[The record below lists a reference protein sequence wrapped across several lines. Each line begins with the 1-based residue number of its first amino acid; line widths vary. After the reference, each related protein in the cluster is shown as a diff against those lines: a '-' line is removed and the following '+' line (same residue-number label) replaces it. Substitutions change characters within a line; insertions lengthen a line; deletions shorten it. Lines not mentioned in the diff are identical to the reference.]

1 MADDK
6 TALDTDDNDLDLGV
20 ATALRARF
28 GKTRRAAGPEPR
40 DLEEVALYVEDALP
54 AERRAAVEARLGA
67 EPELRQVVDELARL
81 EQDGRDEAPSNV
93 VPFVVPAG
101 RSLRVGTSGPGTL
114 RALPTPEKKKNPMRT
129 AILGIGVALA
139 LAAVLFLV
147 TRPRVE
153 TQDTTGA
160 GVGSGA
166 VDAIAIGFSGGEALL
181 EVDAGAP
188 GQLAVLVATP
198 EGTRAVGLCSARA
211 CLVTND
217 SVALRAGKN
226 QARAVVGTG
235 NGTCAF
241 VLALTSAGGD
251 VTSERSAAHVDPHA
265 AAKAL
270 GTVVSK
276 DGCVLESMDRLK
288 GISGARHLAFIRIP

>member
-6 TALDTDDNDLDLGV
+6 TALDSDDNDLDLGV
-20 ATALRARF
+20 VTALRSRY
-28 GKTRRAAGPEPR
+28 GKTRRAAGPEPKG
-40 DLEEVALYVEDALP
+40 LEEVALYVEGALP
-54 AERRAAVEARLGA
+54 AERKAAVEARLGA
-67 EPELRQVVDELARL
+67 EPELRQLVDELRRL
-81 EQDGRDEAPSNV
+81 DAEDAPSNV

-101 RSLRVGTSGPGTL
+101 RSVRVGNAGPGTL
-114 RALPTPEKKKNPMRT
+114 RALPTPEKKKSPMRT
-129 AILGIGVALA
+129 AVLGIGVALA

-153 TQDTTGA
+153 TQGTSGA
-160 GVGSGA
+160 GVGGA
-166 VDAIAIGFSGGEALL
+166 APDVVAIGFAGGEALL
-181 EVDAGAP
+181 EVDAGSP
-188 GQLAVLVATP
+188 GQLTVLVATP

-217 SVALRAGKN
+217 AVALRTGKN
-226 QARAVVGTG
+226 QARAVVGTD
-235 NGTCAF
+235 NGACAF
-241 VLALTSAGGD
+241 VLALTSAGGE

-288 GISGARHLAFIRIP
+288 GISGARHLSFIRIP